1 MKSFRQGNPAAV
13 TFMKRLVTY
22 KRQTHSK
29 EKSKVFQT
37 NKVDDDA
44 KLQVHSCCA
53 EEEKKLSQYHCRNEM
68 CSSGR
73 VFDQRGFNTTMA
85 SCTSLDTSYTSMYH
99 LSNVSNSVPVVIS
112 LSRVQNMPIIC
123 NRGFNEGN
131 KCSSLPI
138 NTRTASSTS
147 LYTSSTSISHHPNVS
162 TFFPH
167 VLSLPRVHN
176 LRNCRVERR
185 QWLPIGVNENYVPTQ
200 RNVNHSIIY
209 ATHDCPNQG

>member
-1 MKSFRQGNPAAV
+1 
-13 TFMKRLVTY
+13 MKRLVTY

-85 SCTSLDTSYTSMYH
+85 SCTSLDTSYTSIYH

-112 LSRVQNMPIIC
+112 YPQ
-123 NRGFNEGN
+123 
-131 KCSSLPI
+131 
-138 NTRTASSTS
+138 
-147 LYTSSTSISHHPNVS
+147 
-162 TFFPH
+162 
-167 VLSLPRVHN
+167 VHN
-176 LRNCRVERR
+176 LRNSRVERR
-185 QWLPIGVNENYVPTQ
+185 QWLPIGVNGSHMQIQLCKSSPMINFAHHSSPLFLYQ
-200 RNVNHSIIY
+200 RSGQTSQQFIL
-209 ATHDCPNQG
+209 